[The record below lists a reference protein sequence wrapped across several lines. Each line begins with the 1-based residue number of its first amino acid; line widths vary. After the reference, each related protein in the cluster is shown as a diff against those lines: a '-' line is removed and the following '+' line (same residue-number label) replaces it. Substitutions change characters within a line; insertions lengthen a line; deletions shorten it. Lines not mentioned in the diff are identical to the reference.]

1 MKQRTLNVGSM
12 NKRLVSLLAL
22 LGINQHLSAEQRHD
36 LMSAAYQSAPGAAA
50 AGGARVM
57 GLPLSDWLVLASLA
71 FVALQ
76 AAYLVWKW
84 RRDAR
89 RDHERQEDRRLGR
102 KLRDTDIGALGE
114 EE

>member
-1 MKQRTLNVGSM
+1 MS
-12 NKRLVSLLAL
+12 KRLASLLAL

-36 LMSAAYQSAPGAAA
+36 LVNAGYQAAPGAAA
-50 AGGARVM
+50 AGGARVA

-89 RDHERQEDRRLGR
+89 RDQERQEDRRRGR
-102 KLRDTDIGALGE
+102 PVPETDLGALGADE
-114 EE
+114 

>member
-1 MKQRTLNVGSM
+1 MKYRIP
-12 NKRLVSLLAL
+12 SLLAL
-22 LGINQHLSAEQRHD
+22 MGIHGSLSAEQKHD
-36 LMSAAYQSAPGAAA
+36 VATAAYQAAPGAAA

-57 GLPLSDWLVLASLA
+57 GMPLSDWLVMVSML

-89 RDHERQEDRRLGR
+89 RDLEHQEDRRRRNPDADLGCM
-102 KLRDTDIGALGE
+102 GADE
-114 EE
+114 